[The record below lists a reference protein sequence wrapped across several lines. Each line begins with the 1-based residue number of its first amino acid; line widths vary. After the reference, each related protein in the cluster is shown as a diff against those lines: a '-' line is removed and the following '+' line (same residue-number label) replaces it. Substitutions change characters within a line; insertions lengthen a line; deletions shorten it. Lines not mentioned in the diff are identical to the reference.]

1 MFRFTPSETMY
12 SSRVISRSTMF
23 TGIIEGVGRVRSIK
37 RRGDALE
44 LEVGCEFDLETSNVG
59 DSISV
64 NGCCLT
70 VTSRL
75 GKSFWAD
82 VSPETL
88 DASSFKMLSVGD
100 RVNLERALKVGGRLD
115 GHIVQGHV
123 DGVGEVIDVRER
135 SGTREI
141 WIEMPEKLSR
151 YIVEKGSIAADGVSL
166 TVNSCD
172 GSRFSVTVIPH
183 TALNSTFQGM
193 KRGDRVNLEVD
204 IIGKYVEKLRFLD
217 SSEFD
222 RGSEITTEFLKK
234 HGF

>member
-1 MFRFTPSETMY
+1 
-12 SSRVISRSTMF
+12 MF
-23 TGIIEGVGRVRSIK
+23 TGIIEGVGKVRSIK

-44 LEVGCEFDLETSNVG
+44 VEIGCEFDLEKSNVG
-59 DSISV
+59 DSVSV

-88 DASSFKMLSVGD
+88 TASTFDKLTVGD
-100 RVNLERALKVGGRLD
+100 RVNLERALKVGSRLD

-123 DGVGEVIDVRER
+123 DEVGEVKEVKER

-141 WIEMPEKLSR
+141 EIEIPSNLSR
-151 YIVEKGSIAADGVSL
+151 YIVEKGSVAVDGVSL
-166 TVNSCD
+166 TVNRCE
-172 GSRFSVTVIPH
+172 GNRFIVTVIPH
-183 TALNSTFQGM
+183 TALNSTFQHM
-193 KRGDRVNLEVD
+193 RRGDRVNLEVD

-217 SSEFD
+217 STEF
-222 RGSEITTEFLKK
+222 RKGSAITEEFLKK